1 MRRWLMLAV
10 LTITQ
15 VAPDPAQAYVF
26 GSASINETLNLNIVD
41 VCAAGAGGAT
51 IAGSCAPAGNIQTY
65 VSALLAGT
73 VVLAVAVVLVATGA

>member
-41 VCAAGAGGAT
+41 VCAAVIGEEDPVHRLAT
-51 IAGSCAPAGNIQTY
+51 SRPM
-65 VSALLAGT
+65 
-73 VVLAVAVVLVATGA
+73 